1 MRLHICPSYLISGN
15 VYEWLE
21 MLNVFYFR
29 LQNVGSSDKLDDK
42 LRAIVLVSDL
52 WTIALEVKNGKI
64 QEKSENPKLKV
75 N

>member
-1 MRLHICPSYLISGN
+1 MFIDAKL
-15 VYEWLE
+15 W
-21 MLNVFYFR
+21 
-29 LQNVGSSDKLDDK
+29 NVGSRDKLDDK

-52 WTIALEVKNGKI
+52 WTIALEVKNVKI

>member
-52 WTIALEVKNGKI
+52 WTITQEVKNVKI
-64 QEKSENPKLKV
+64 PVKSENP
-75 N
+75 

>member
-15 VYEWLE
+15 VYECLE

-42 LRAIVLVSDL
+42 LRAIFVKGDL
-52 WTIALEVKNGKI
+52 EIRT
-64 QEKSENPKLKV
+64 
-75 N
+75 

>member
-52 WTIALEVKNGKI
+52 WTITQEVKNVKI
-64 QEKSENPKLKV
+64 LVKSENP
-75 N
+75 

>member
-1 MRLHICPSYLISGN
+1 
-15 VYEWLE
+15 

-52 WTIALEVKNGKI
+52 WTIALEVKNVKI
-64 QEKSENPKLKV
+64 QEKSVRKPQTKSKLETPHKIK
-75 N
+75 NY